1 MIVTSEGS
9 RHFNLGGGGGG
20 REGRL
25 YFDTLLDCT

>member
-9 RHFNLGGGGGG
+9 RHFNLGGGE

>member
-9 RHFNLGGGGGG
+9 RHFNLGGG
-20 REGRL
+20 REGRV